1 MKTLVFLLVLVNVL
15 FYAFSAG
22 LFGRPENPDAARVV
36 QQVAPEKVRVVSR
49 GEAPQPVK
57 PVAAPAEAAT
67 KTAEEPESEKNL
79 CLRWERLQ
87 VATAS
92 RIADAISA
100 EHPGFKVV
108 KKSMAADGGWWVY
121 LPPANTRDEAD
132 RRAGELKRAGIND
145 YFIVQEAGPNRFA
158 ISLGIFSTEKAAQ
171 EQFAEIRGKGFK
183 SVKLTQR
190 PAKDV
195 GMLVE
200 ATGPEEGASAVV
212 ADIARLVP
220 ARKAIDCQ

>member
-1 MKTLVFLLVLVNVL
+1 MKTLVFLLVLANVL
-15 FYAFSAG
+15 FYALSAG
-22 LFGRPENPDAARVV
+22 LFGRPENPDAARVA

-57 PVAAPAEAAT
+57 PVEAPPVEAA
-67 KTAEEPESEKNL
+67 KAPEAPEPEKNL

-87 VATAS
+87 SATAT
-92 RIADAISA
+92 RIAEAVSA
-100 EHPGFKVV
+100 AHPAFKVV
-108 KKSMAADGGWWVY
+108 RKSMAADGGWWVY
-121 LPPANTRDEAD
+121 LPPANNRDEAD

-171 EQFAEIRGKGFK
+171 EQFADIRGKGFK

-190 PAKDV
+190 PGKDV

-200 ATGPEEGASAVV
+200 ATGPEAESSALV
-212 ADIARLVP
+212 AEIARLVP
-220 ARKAIDCQ
+220 ARKAIDCK